1 MQKIKNELKRIVA
14 GAGVTMIEQ
23 GLTVGTWGN
32 VSVRDSET
40 GLIYISPSGME
51 YEDIREE
58 HIVVLN
64 DQLEVVDGTT
74 RPSIE
79 KRLHVAI
86 YKARQDVNAVIHD
99 HPLYSSVLGVTRME
113 LPGIS
118 EDLVQIVGDKI
129 ICSEYALPGT
139 PELARN
145 AVKAL
150 GDRNA
155 VLLPNHGTLCVGENL
170 KHALR
175 VCHVVEKAAHIY
187 IMAKTIGTPHLLAE
201 EDIKSMQYFARHLY
215 GQIVTA
221 DQRVTAGG

>member
-1 MQKIKNELKRIVA
+1 MQEIKDELKRVVA

-40 GLIYISPSGME
+40 GLIYISPSGID
-51 YEDIREE
+51 YEDIRDED
-58 HIVVLN
+58 IVVLN
-64 DQLEVVDGTT
+64 DKLEVVDGSAT
-74 RPSIE
+74 PSIE

-86 YKARQDVNAVIHD
+86 YNAREDVNAVIHD
-99 HPLYSSVLGVTRME
+99 HPLYSSVLGVNRME

-139 PELARN
+139 PELAKN
-145 AVKAL
+145 ALKAL

-155 VLLPNHGTLCVGENL
+155 VLLPNHGTLCVGKDL
-170 KHALR
+170 KNVLR
-175 VCHVVEKAAHIY
+175 ICHVVEKAAHIY
-187 IMAKTIGTPHLLAE
+187 ILAKSIGTPHLLSE
-201 EDIKSMQYFARHLY
+201 ENIKAMQYFARHLY
-215 GQIVTA
+215 GQ
-221 DQRVTAGG
+221 R